1 MTLYRLPGGTDV
13 AEMALFDVDVVPQA
27 RPKDGEVIDELA
39 SKQHLVR
46 LPTDGDGGYLLH
58 LYLNEVP
65 PASVKRYCVADDQL
79 SGRFSSPRGRIAF
92 GGIES
97 AFQSFQPN
105 KNIRSDAAITPGNY
119 TYTAYRTDIP
129 DEAIEAA
136 LQRVPST
143 LAERW
148 LDRAPMVITLA
159 TLGLVGMSL
168 SLKMYVVAGIVAV
181 IGCLLFKGVKR
192 IPGHDALSVR
202 REEAQIDFPS
212 IVVELIETAGADGTV
227 AEAAP

>member
-1 MTLYRLPGGTDV
+1 MTLYRLSAGTDV
-13 AEMALFDVDVVPQA
+13 AEMALFDVDSVPQE

-79 SGRFSSPRGRIAF
+79 SGRFSTPRGRIAF
-92 GGIES
+92 GGVES
-97 AFQSFQPN
+97 AFQSFLPN
-105 KNIRSDAAITPGNY
+105 QNIRSDAAITPGNY
-119 TYTAYRTDIP
+119 TYKAYRTDIP

-148 LDRAPMVITLA
+148 LDRAPMVITLT
-159 TLGLVGMSL
+159 TLGLVGLLL
-168 SLKMYVVAGIVAV
+168 SRESYLAAGIAAV
-181 IGCLLFKGVKR
+181 LGHLFFKGVR
-192 IPGHDALSVR
+192 RVPGHDALSAR
-202 REEAQIDFPS
+202 REEAQMDFPS

-227 AEAAP
+227 VETAR